1 MNWKKLLTG
10 LWRFAFVVGLI
21 ASGLLF
27 LPPAGGYGY
36 AIMALPLYGQIC
48 KNATISGVF
57 DGKMSAE
64 DYRVWLLN
72 RGCAADTALRDVI
85 ADLNL
90 DAPSERVSPEKPH
103 LDPVKYAEYYNGRS
117 RPTNAD
123 EARWLDVLREEM
135 KSFKPIHLHLP
146 QNPAPRPSNNDAR
159 ERCLNECLGG
169 ETDPVEAARKINLC
183 GTSCNTDNE
192 IYRGMNRFCGNTLAD
207 HVICD
212 DIIEPYGRYFAATFV
227 TATNGGV
234 DLMGGVLRSGSF
246 LPAVLL
252 LFYLTFLALLG
263 SLIAAIGSEITK
275 LLTGKR

>member
-57 DGKMSAE
+57 DGKMSTE

-72 RGCAADTALRDVI
+72 RGCTVDTALRDGI

-90 DAPSERVSPEKPH
+90 DNPLKSVSPEKTNLNPI
-103 LDPVKYAEYYNGRS
+103 KYTEYYYGRS
-117 RPTNAD
+117 MPASAD
-123 EARWLDVLREEM
+123 EARWLEVLRTEM
-135 KSFKPIHLHLP
+135 KSFKPIHLHLT
-146 QNPAPRPSNNDAR
+146 QNLQPRSGNNAAR
-159 ERCLNECLGG
+159 ERCLSECLGG
-169 ETDPVEAARKINLC
+169 ETDPIEEARKINLC

-252 LFYLTFLALLG
+252 LFYLTVLALLG
-263 SLIAAIGSEITK
+263 SLITAIGSEITK
-275 LLTGKR
+275 LLVGKR

>member
-1 MNWKKLLTG
+1 V
-10 LWRFAFVVGLI
+10 AGLI

-57 DGKMSAE
+57 DGEMSAE

-72 RGCAADTALRDVI
+72 RGCTVDTALRDVI

-90 DAPSERVSPEKPH
+90 DSPLKSVSPGKTT
-103 LDPVKYAEYYNGRS
+103 LDPVKYTEYYNGRS
-117 RPTNAD
+117 RPANAD
-123 EARWLDVLREEM
+123 EARWLDILRTEM

-146 QNPAPRPSNNDAR
+146 QNLQPGSGDNDAR
-159 ERCLNECLGG
+159 ERCLDECLGG
-169 ETDPVEAARKINLC
+169 ETDPIEAARKIHLC

-212 DIIEPYGRYFAATFV
+212 DIVKPYGRYFAATFV

-252 LFYLTFLALLG
+252 LFYLTILTLLG
-263 SLIAAIGSEITK
+263 SIIAAIGSEIIK
-275 LLTGKR
+275 LLTSKR

>member
-10 LWRFAFVVGLI
+10 LWRFVFVAGLI

-57 DGKMSAE
+57 DGEMSAE

-72 RGCAADTALRDVI
+72 RGCTADTALHDVI

-90 DAPSERVSPEKPH
+90 DTPLKSVSPGKTN
-103 LDPVKYAEYYNGRS
+103 LDPVKYTEYYNGRS
-117 RPTNAD
+117 RPANAD
-123 EARWLDVLREEM
+123 EARWLEVLRAEM

-146 QNPAPRPSNNDAR
+146 QNPQSRSGDNDAR

-169 ETDPVEAARKINLC
+169 ETNPIEAARKIHSC
-183 GTSCNTDNE
+183 GTSCNTDTE
-192 IYRGMNRFCGNTLAD
+192 IYRGMNRFCGNTFAD

-234 DLMGGVLRSGSF
+234 DLMGGALRSGSF

-252 LFYLTFLALLG
+252 LFYLTVLTLLG
-263 SLIAAIGSEITK
+263 SIIAAIGSEIIK
-275 LLTGKR
+275 LLTSKR